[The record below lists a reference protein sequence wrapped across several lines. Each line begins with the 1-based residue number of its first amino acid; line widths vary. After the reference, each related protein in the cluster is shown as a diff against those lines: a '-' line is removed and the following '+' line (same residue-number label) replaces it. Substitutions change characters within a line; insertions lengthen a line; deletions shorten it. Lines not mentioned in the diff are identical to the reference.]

1 MGYRFIPY
9 VGVEGE
15 LSAGVGDDHID
26 LGGVR
31 TGVHVNDQY
40 AGYAVGF
47 LPVTPNADLLARIGY
62 GATDLNLSQ
71 PGRSFHDSVTSW
83 NAGVGGQYFFDGKRT
98 GSAPTIP
105 ARPPIARTWTPTS
118 GRWPTSGSSSS
129 PEPSLRGAERGP
141 PLSRKRQ
148 ARGRPFKQAL
158 AAEAEQL
165 GRAPAGLGVPA
176 AEALDQVGAL
186 EPPAEILLVQGDPG
200 DRLHCA
206 LELREG
212 ELRGA

>member
-1 MGYRFIPY
+1 MKSLFFAAAALAAFVGAAPAFAQSTGAYGTLGGADLNSNSANVGAITGRVGYRFIPY

-71 PGRSFHDSVTSW
+71 PGRSFHNSVTSW
-83 NAGVGGQYFFDGKRT
+83 NAGVGGQYFFDGKDGVRADYT
-98 GSAPTIP
+98 RETADRSNLDANV
-105 ARPPIARTWTPTS
+105 W
-118 GRWPTSGSSSS
+118 
-129 PEPSLRGAERGP
+129 SLAYV
-141 PLSRKRQ
+141 RK
-148 ARGRPFKQAL
+148 F
-158 AAEAEQL
+158 
-165 GRAPAGLGVPA
+165 
-176 AEALDQVGAL
+176 
-186 EPPAEILLVQGDPG
+186 
-200 DRLHCA
+200 
-206 LELREG
+206 
-212 ELRGA
+212 